1 LTFIEF
7 VITIVWLD
15 SIDSQS
21 SPGSRNFHLRLER
34 EYHIDQPLNLVW
46 DSILNPDFLAE
57 ILPGCKTLTPLSDT
71 KFSAEVEIK
80 VGHVKGSYTSDLE
93 ISNIRPLE
101 GYHFEVNGT
110 STNGGISGGGD
121 ISLEEEDGSTV
132 LSFCAEGNVSGI
144 LARVGHRLIEAVGKK
159 IIDQGFA
166 NFQTKLAEKEY
177 A

>member
-1 LTFIEF
+1 
-7 VITIVWLD
+7 
-15 SIDSQS
+15 
-21 SPGSRNFHLRLER
+21 LRLER

-46 DSILNPDFLAE
+46 DSILDPDLLAE
-57 ILPGCKTLTPLSDT
+57 ILPGCKSLTSLSET
-71 KFSAEVEIK
+71 KFDAEVEINI
-80 VGHVKGSYTSDLE
+80 GPVKGAFSSQLQISD
-93 ISNIRPLE
+93 IRPNE
-101 GYHFEVNGT
+101 GYHFEMSGIGT
-110 STNGGISGGGD
+110 KGHMSGSGD
-121 ISLEEEDGSTV
+121 ISLEEKDGSTV